1 MFYRIIVA
9 ITLLINAVSD
19 FKTRTIFSIYF
30 LGAAAFGIFVSDYKM
45 AAILTIVSCMFITDN
60 ILPKCIG
67 AGDIDAILL
76 LWSAIGL
83 KTIGCLFFAS
93 IIALGWAFIRKD
105 KQIPFVGCIAIAYVI
120 NLIQL

>member
-45 AAILTIVSCMFITDN
+45 AAILTEVYRGWRYRCNLVTLVCYRLENNWMPIFCIYH
-60 ILPKCIG
+60 CIG
-67 AGDIDAILL
+67 M
-76 LWSAIGL
+76 GL
-83 KTIGCLFFAS
+83 YKK
-93 IIALGWAFIRKD
+93 R
-105 KQIPFVGCIAIAYVI
+105 
-120 NLIQL
+120 